1 MTRASL
7 VCVCALVLLEACT
20 APGPRRS
27 TITENDLLAGGV
39 LPWDATSAPA
49 LVSEEEAF
57 GLDEDMRAFVAPLDS
72 GDRNQR
78 LERLLARME
87 DRGLFSLA
95 YTDTY
100 TRTARAT
107 FHDRQGNCLSFTML
121 FVALARAAGLDV
133 RYQVVDVPPA
143 WNNDRGLVVI
153 GSHVNA
159 VVDASF
165 ERRVIVDFNVR
176 NFRGTYPSRV
186 VSDRYAVALFYSNLG
201 AEALIRQQYESSF
214 WLLRAAAR
222 SHADMPAPWVNLGVL
237 FARHG
242 FYDHAEAAYHRALEA
257 DPREHSA
264 LANLVSVYSSLGE
277 PALAEEYRQRIRRYR
292 EINPYYHYAVAQV
305 AYDEK
310 RFEDALG
317 ALRSAIRLKRD
328 EDEFYSLQG
337 RVLVELGRADSAL
350 ASFARAKQL
359 AASTADPSE
368 RPPR

>member
-1 MTRASL
+1 MTRESL
-7 VCVCALVLLEACT
+7 VCVVALVLLEAC
-20 APGPRRS
+20 AASGPRQP
-27 TITENDLLAGGV
+27 TLTEDELLAGEG
-39 LPWDATSAPA
+39 LPWDTKSAPA

-57 GLDEDMRAFVAPLDS
+57 GLDDDMRAFVAPFAA
-72 GDRNQR
+72 GDRTAR
-78 LERLLARME
+78 LERLLARMDE
-87 DRGLFSLA
+87 RGLFSLA
-95 YTDTY
+95 YADTH
-100 TRTARAT
+100 TRTASGT
-107 FHDRQGNCLSFTML
+107 FHDGQGNCLSFTML

-133 RYQVVDVPPA
+133 RYQVVDVPPV

-165 ERRVIVDFNVR
+165 GRRVIVDFNVR
-176 NFRGTYPSRV
+176 NFRGTYPSRT

-201 AEALIRQQYESSF
+201 AEALVRQQYESSF

-222 SHADMPAPWVNLGVL
+222 THADMPAPWVNLGVL
-237 FARHG
+237 FGRHG
-242 FYDHAEAAYHRALEA
+242 LYEHAEAAYQRALEA
-257 DPREHSA
+257 DPREQSA

-277 PALAEEYRQRIRRYR
+277 AALADEYRQRIRRYR
-292 EINPYYHYAVAQV
+292 EINPYYHYAVAQL

-337 RVLVELGRADSAL
+337 RALVELGRADSAV
-350 ASFARAKQL
+350 ASFARAKEL
-359 AASTADPSE
+359 AEPAAE
-368 RPPR
+368 VR